1 MLRPYFEEGFPRP
14 GMSERL
20 GAAAAED
27 DDDPTHRRPC

>member
-20 GAAAAED
+20 GPTAAED
-27 DDDPTHRRPC
+27 DDDSTHRRPC